1 MPLILSFGS
10 RILVFTIILLL
21 GCARLILGQNTDS
34 GTSSEFERWEFK
46 VEGVSREVLAYIP
59 ARAKETPTPVVFVFH
74 GHGGRAQNA
83 ARMFAINRHWP
94 EAISIYMQGLNTPGR
109 LTDKEGKAPGWQK
122 SLGDQGDRDLKFFD
136 AVLARLKKDYNVDS
150 KRIFSTGHS
159 NGGAFTYL
167 LWAERGDVLAAVAP
181 SAAAAA
187 ESLPKL
193 KPKPLMHIAGEKDP
207 LVKFEWQE
215 RTIAAVRKIN
225 GCEAEGKPWAKD
237 CRIYPSK
244 TSTPVIAYIH
254 PGGHVVPAAAPELIA
269 KFFKEVQRTN

>member
-1 MPLILSFGS
+1 VPLILSSAKRRLF
-10 RILVFTIILLL
+10 LTIILLL
-21 GCARLILGQNTDS
+21 GGARFGIAQNTDS
-34 GTSSEFERWEFK
+34 ATSSEIEHWEFK
-46 VEGVSREVLAYIP
+46 VDGVSREALAYIP
-59 ARAKETPTPVVFVFH
+59 PTAKEALTPVVFVFH

-83 ARMFAINRHWP
+83 ARMFAMNRNWP

-122 SLGDQGDRDLKFFD
+122 GPGDQDDRDLKFFD
-136 AVLARLKKDYNVDS
+136 AVLARLKKDYKVDS

-193 KPKPLMHIAGEKDP
+193 KSKPLMHIAGEKDP

-225 GCEAEGKPWAKD
+225 GCEVEGKSWARD
-237 CRIYPSK
+237 CTIYPSK
-244 TSTPVIAYIH
+244 TGTPVVAYIH
-254 PGGHVVPAAAPELIA
+254 AGGHVVPAEAPELIV
-269 KFFKEVQRTN
+269 KFFKEVSN

>member
-1 MPLILSFGS
+1 MPLILSIANRS
-10 RILVFTIILLL
+10 LLFTIPLLV
-21 GCARLILGQNTDS
+21 GSARFGLAQNTDS
-34 GTSSEFERWEFK
+34 ATAAGFEHWELK
-46 VEGVSREVLAYIP
+46 VDAVSREALAFIP
-59 ARAKETPTPVVFVFH
+59 PTAKEKPTPLVFVFH

-83 ARMFAINRHWP
+83 ARMFAMNRHWP

-122 SLGDQGDRDLKFFD
+122 SLGDQDDRDLKFFD
-136 AVLARLKKDYNVDS
+136 AVLARLKKDYKVDS

-167 LWAERGDVLAAVAP
+167 LWAERGDVLATVAP

-193 KPKPLMHIAGEKDP
+193 KPMPLMHIAGEKDP

-215 RTIAAVRKIN
+215 RTIDTVRKIN
-225 GCEAEGKPWAKD
+225 SCEPRGKPWAKD
-237 CRIYPSK
+237 CTIYPSR
-244 TSTPVIAYIH
+244 TGTPVIAYIH
-254 PGGHVVPAAAPELIA
+254 PGGQS
-269 KFFKEVQRTN
+269 FRRQRRN